1 MEELVLSAAVAG
13 ARLTEMGINVKFT
26 PLLARPPTVTTTLPL
41 IAPAG
46 TGTRIEFTLQNVG
59 VARVPPNETVLE
71 PSVDPKPPPLI
82 CTEAP
87 APPDVGFR
95 LVIIGAGVTAK
106 FTPLLAM
113 PATITTTFPVEAPT
127 GTNTEMLVGV
137 QRLGDAATPLNVTV
151 PKVGPK
157 FNPVIVTCSPT
168 GPDVGLKLV
177 MVGVGRTVNPTPLLA
192 TPLTVT
198 TTFPVVVPDGTVAT
212 MFVALQLPAIP
223 AETPPNVTVLDPC
236 EGPKFDPAIVTCVP
250 TGPETGFRLEILGG
264 KTPLAVL
271 NAAKPAPQ
279 LSDAASVAV
288 AEMGPA
294 TAWMPSSTINL
305 VLGAAGTLSSLA
317 NPLPGAYVA
326 PFAVTSAV
334 NTKSPPIVVAAVP
347 LFKAVPVPWA
357 ATAASRE
364 FDAAKPEYSRIAK
377 RIVLLE
383 TDSDTVTVFAPPA
396 IFSA

>member
-1 MEELVLSAAVAG
+1 
-13 ARLTEMGINVKFT
+13 
-26 PLLARPPTVTTTLPL
+26 
-41 IAPAG
+41 
-46 TGTRIEFTLQNVG
+46 
-59 VARVPPNETVLE
+59 
-71 PSVDPKPPPLI
+71 
-82 CTEAP
+82 
-87 APPDVGFR
+87 
-95 LVIIGAGVTAK
+95 
-106 FTPLLAM
+106 M

-157 FNPVIVTCSPT
+157 FNPVVVTCSPT

>member
-1 MEELVLSAAVAG
+1 VPKVTVVGETLTAMTITVNGAPLLAKPATVMTTFPVVAPTGTGAVMPVLLQRVGFAAVPLNVIVLVPCDAPKPVPPIVTG
-13 ARLTEMGINVKFT
+13 VPTDPEVGPRLVMLGGTIAVKRT
-26 PLLARPPTVTTTLPL
+26 PLLARPPTVTTTFPVVE
-41 IAPAG
+41 PFG
-46 TGTRIEFTLQNVG
+46 TGTTMLVALQLAG
-59 VARVPPNETVLE
+59 VAAV
-71 PSVDPKPPPLI
+71 
-82 CTEAP
+82 
-87 APPDVGFR
+87 
-95 LVIIGAGVTAK
+95 
-106 FTPLLAM
+106 
-113 PATITTTFPVEAPT
+113 
-127 GTNTEMLVGV
+127 
-137 QRLGDAATPLNVTV
+137 PLNVTV
-151 PKVGPK
+151 LDPCDAPK
-157 FNPVIVTCSPT
+157 FVPVIVTEVPT
-168 GPDVGLKLV
+168 GPEGGLRFV
-177 MVGVGRTVNPTPLLA
+177 IFGIGRTVNPTPLLA